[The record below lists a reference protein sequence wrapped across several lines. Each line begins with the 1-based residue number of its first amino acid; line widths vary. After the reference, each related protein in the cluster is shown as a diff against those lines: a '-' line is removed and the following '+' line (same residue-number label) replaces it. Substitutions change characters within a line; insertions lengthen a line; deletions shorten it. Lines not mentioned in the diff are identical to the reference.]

1 MSDYPNIFRLRQLFD
16 APEVSDIAGEV
27 ENQLSRLQ
35 LAGKIQP
42 GQTVAISA
50 GSRGIANIHIIIN
63 YQEIRQI
70 GSESIGQEGIGIDGG

>member
-16 APEVSDIAGEV
+16 APEVSDVAGEV

-35 LAGKIQP
+35 LAEKIQP

-50 GSRGIANIHIIIN
+50 GSRGIANIHTITRTRPITVSSSK
-63 YQEIRQI
+63 R
-70 GSESIGQEGIGIDGG
+70 SISSR